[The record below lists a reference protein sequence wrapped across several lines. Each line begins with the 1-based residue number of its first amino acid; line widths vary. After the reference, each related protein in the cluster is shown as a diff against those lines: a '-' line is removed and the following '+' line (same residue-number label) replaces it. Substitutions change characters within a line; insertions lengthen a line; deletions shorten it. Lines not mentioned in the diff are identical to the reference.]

1 MRLLIVEDSELIRKV
16 TRLAQMD
23 RTVASAVEILTWIN
37 KRLADH
43 PACLGFVLDGVL
55 TRLTPGSPSDPDWEL
70 STMRGDF
77 GPPSHDCLDCLAM
90 VLKEAQ
96 FRFALE

>member
-1 MRLLIVEDSELIRKV
+1 
-16 TRLAQMD
+16 MD

-43 PACLGFVLDGVL
+43 PACSGFVLDGVL
-55 TRLTPGSPSDPDWEL
+55 TRLTPETRGDPDWEL
-70 STMRGDF
+70 GTMREDF
-77 GPPSHDCLDCLAM
+77 GPPSHDCLDCLAL

-96 FRFALE
+96 LRFVLE

>member
-55 TRLTPGSPSDPDWEL
+55 TRLTPGSPSDP
-70 STMRGDF
+70 
-77 GPPSHDCLDCLAM
+77 
-90 VLKEAQ
+90 
-96 FRFALE
+96 

>member
-1 MRLLIVEDSELIRKV
+1 
-16 TRLAQMD
+16 MD

-43 PACLGFVLDGVL
+43 PACSGFVLDGAL
-55 TRLTPGSPSDPDWEL
+55 DRLTPKISSDPNWEL
-70 STMRGDF
+70 GTMRGDV
-77 GPPSHDCLDCLAM
+77 GPPSHDCLDCLAL

-96 FRFALE
+96 LRFTLE

>member
-1 MRLLIVEDSELIRKV
+1 MGRIAAPAI
-16 TRLAQMD
+16 
-23 RTVASAVEILTWIN
+23 EILTWIN

-43 PACLGFVLDGVL
+43 PACAGFIFDGVL
-55 TRLTPGSPSDPDWEL
+55 SQVTPEISSDPNWEL
-70 STMRGDF
+70 STMRGDI

-96 FRFALE
+96 IRFSLE